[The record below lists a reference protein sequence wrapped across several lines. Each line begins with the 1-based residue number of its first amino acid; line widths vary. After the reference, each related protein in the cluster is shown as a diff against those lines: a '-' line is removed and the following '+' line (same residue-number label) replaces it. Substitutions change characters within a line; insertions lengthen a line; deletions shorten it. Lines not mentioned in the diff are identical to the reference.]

1 MLATSRSHQ
10 FPCEQ
15 GDLSDRFL
23 GREEAEKA
31 TKSRGRRTSFES
43 LILPVDRWK
52 PLTQGPRTKTQQP
65 NNPLATCAILFPLF
79 RLLNKTIDVS
89 RNCWTRELEPQ
100 NREYNTEY
108 CLDSKT
114 VHVFAYSSTLEQS
127 NKRSGTRLKQRARLG
142 RDALWAC
149 GAHALRAGKTL
160 TPRFSDFFTDFVK
173 KTDCFAV

>member
-15 GDLSDRFL
+15 GDLSDRFI

-31 TKSRGRRTSFES
+31 TKDF
-43 LILPVDRWK
+43 LWKPNIPVDPWK
-52 PLTQGPRTKTQQP
+52 PLTQGPRIYKTQQP
-65 NNPLATCAILFPLF
+65 NNPLATCAMLFPLF

-89 RNCWTRELEPQ
+89 RKCWTRELEPQ
-100 NREYNTEY
+100 NREYNTED

-114 VHVFAYSSTLEQS
+114 VHVFAYSSTREQS

-149 GAHALRAGKTL
+149 EAHALRAGKTL